1 MIHCDL
7 VCFSLL
13 TSPSFPFPCSLPS
26 LSLCLQNRLAVQLPK
41 QINVYDMEAL
51 DNGRLKFRLMV
62 RPMSR
67 DGQSARV
74 PVCVC
79 VCLCVC
85 LCVSVCLCV
94 CASLTHTHLRRPF
107 CVHSA
112 SCAGTLSATCWSC
125 AQSTLSSAKKGVCSH
140 GPLTTRRSGTC
151 ACACACACR
160 TSFGSIPRAP
170 VASIS
175 TMH

>member
-94 CASLTHTHLRRPF
+94 CV
-107 CVHSA
+107 CVRA
-112 SCAGTLSATCWSC
+112 LQTTAGM
-125 AQSTLSSAKKGVCSH
+125 QKPPTLSSALDACFGAPLQSH
-140 GPLTTRRSGTC
+140 PPLHAPPCAGSGKSC
-151 ACACACACR
+151 CWQAARPHCCH
-160 TSFGSIPRAP
+160 P
-170 VASIS
+170 
-175 TMH
+175 